1 MSCDA
6 ELFYNLGES
15 MQTPYVSM
23 VILLAALEF
32 MVLGGMVGYARA
44 KYGIKAPATTG
55 HEMFERHFRV
65 HYNTLEQLIVFI
77 PSIWLFGA
85 YVSDRWG
92 AIIGVVFIVA
102 RVLYAIGYVR
112 DPKQREVGSIL
123 SFLCVLTLLG
133 GALYGVIFAVVN

>member
-1 MSCDA
+1 
-6 ELFYNLGES
+6 
-15 MQTPYVSM
+15 MQTPLVSI

-32 MVLGGMVGYARA
+32 MALGGMVGYARA
-44 KYGIKAPATTG
+44 KYGVKAPATAG

-92 AIIGVVFIVA
+92 AIVGLVFIVA
-102 RVLYAIGYVR
+102 RVLYAVGYVS
-112 DPKQREVGSIL
+112 DPKKREFGSIL
-123 SFLCVLTLLG
+123 SFLCVGALLL
-133 GALYGVIFAVVN
+133 GALYGAVSAAVN